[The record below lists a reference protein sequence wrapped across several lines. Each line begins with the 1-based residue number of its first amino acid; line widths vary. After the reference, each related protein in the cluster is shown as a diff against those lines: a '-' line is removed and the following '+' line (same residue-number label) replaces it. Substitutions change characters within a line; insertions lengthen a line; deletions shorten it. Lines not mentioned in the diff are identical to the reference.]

1 MAGGLSRYGNVW
13 ETFFKESLNLV
24 IGGDRTQ
31 YIIQRVERLPVPGH
45 LKYVIIHYGTSNISK
60 NSFSKIANSILCIA
74 LLFKNQQRIGWN
86 VMRTLI
92 ISCFGLITYIF
103 QNLEIKN
110 LHHQF
115 LLCYNS
121 TKLYQRI
128 QNLLVLVQLLSVN
141 NSFYHSISVNLILN
155 VTLLLTF
162 PLLRMSNYIL
172 GYLGHFQLKVKK
184 WK

>member
-1 MAGGLSRYGNVW
+1 
-13 ETFFKESLNLV
+13 
-24 IGGDRTQ
+24 
-31 YIIQRVERLPVPGH
+31 
-45 LKYVIIHYGTSNISK
+45 
-60 NSFSKIANSILCIA
+60 
-74 LLFKNQQRIGWN
+74 
-86 VMRTLI
+86 MRTLI
-92 ISCFGLITYIF
+92 ISCFGRITYIF

-172 GYLGHFQLKVKK
+172 GYLGHFSTQGQKMKIKTKKIHSEKILIFLHINFFLYFRLWNFLASRLKTFLYVFEKICYIFPK
-184 WK
+184 I

>member
-1 MAGGLSRYGNVW
+1 
-13 ETFFKESLNLV
+13 
-24 IGGDRTQ
+24 
-31 YIIQRVERLPVPGH
+31 
-45 LKYVIIHYGTSNISK
+45 
-60 NSFSKIANSILCIA
+60 
-74 LLFKNQQRIGWN
+74 
-86 VMRTLI
+86 MRTLI

-141 NSFYHSISVNLILN
+141 ISFYHSVFVNLILN

-162 PLLRMSNYIL
+162 PLLRMSNHML
-172 GYLGHFQLKVKK
+172 GYLGHFSTQGQKMKIKTKK
-184 WK
+184 IYSEKISYIFAYKFFLIF